1 MQKYR
6 LGPLS
11 IAYRVNTGNNSVDET
26 IERILMNSISLTI
39 AAASSPE
46 KLVQFNSA
54 MQEIAR
60 ELIIDLAKEF
70 KEAKQEAKRSNP
82 QRHTR
87 STCPDWSAGMRTPSG
102 KCPNCLEV
110 HK

>member
-11 IAYRVNTGNNSVDET
+11 IAYRVNTGNNSVDEV
-26 IERILMNSISLTI
+26 IERILMNSIALTL

-46 KLVQFNSA
+46 RLVQFSSA

-60 ELIIDLAKEF
+60 ELIIDLAKEL
-70 KEAKQEAKRSNP
+70 KKAETKSNNP
-82 QRHTR
+82 QRHAR